1 MIEKIEIRNFR
12 KHSKLDLEFGPG
24 VTSIVGSS
32 YAGKSCVIRALRLA
46 MLNQPSGMQYI
57 KWGKEK
63 TIIRLFAD
71 DSKIT
76 RIRSKSI
83 NKYKLDKKPF
93 AAFGSDV
100 PPEIGKLLN
109 ISSINFQN
117 QHDAPFWFSETAG
130 QVSRQLNSII
140 NLDVIDT
147 TLSNIASELTAAK
160 QEKTSTELRLKNAIE
175 KEKELQYA
183 DDMNKDLCLIEHI
196 VTAKEENAS
205 KSLRIDDLWSRGVR
219 LLKTKEN
226 AVQTK
231 QAGDIALE
239 AYKTRQE
246 ISISIKTLRNSIESA
261 EIYQTELLRRPESF
275 NEIKELKAQYIA
287 IDNEYDAMKDI
298 IDDIEYQQEE
308 ICQIESDL
316 KLCKKQLDK
325 ATEGKCP
332 LCRKPM
338 TK

>member
-12 KHSKLDLEFGPG
+12 KHAKLDLEFGPR

-57 KWGKEK
+57 KWGKDK

-71 DSKIT
+71 DSKVT

-83 NKYKLDKKPF
+83 NKYKLNKKPF
-93 AAFGSDV
+93 VAFGSGV
-100 PPEIGKLLN
+100 SPEIEKFLN
-109 ISSINFQN
+109 ISDINFQN

-147 TLSNIASELTAAK
+147 TLSDIASKLTAAK
-160 QEKTSTELRLKNAIE
+160 QEKTSTELRLSNAIE

-183 DDMNKDLCLIEHI
+183 EDMNEDLCRIEHI
-196 VTAKEENAS
+196 ETVKEQNAS
-205 KSLRIDDLWSRGVR
+205 KSLRIDDLLSKGVR

-226 AVQTK
+226 AAQLKLV
-231 QAGDIALE
+231 GDSALVV
-239 AYKTRQE
+239 YRNSQD
-246 ISISIKTLRNSIESA
+246 ISMSIRTLRNSIKSA
-261 EIYQTELLRRPESF
+261 KIHQTELSRRPESF
-275 NEIKELKAQYIA
+275 DEIKLLKKQYTTT
-287 IDNEYDAMKDI
+287 DDLYDALKDI
-298 IDDIEYQQEE
+298 IDDIQYQQEK
-308 ICQIESDL
+308 ICQIENDL
-316 KLCKKQLDK
+316 KLCKKQLGK
-325 ATEGKCP
+325 AIEGKCP
-332 LCRKPM
+332 LCQKPM